1 MHREYQAPKTDGI
14 NLITLTHSGQ
24 DINVSIRRIQN
35 AKRFILRVR
44 FATRDAVLT
53 MPKRASLK
61 EAHDFAERNAAWIA
75 ARLNRL
81 PETIPF
87 MEGAVI
93 PIRGLDHILIHQETI
108 RGTVW
113 SAPAEKDSAF
123 MRLYVAGERAHMN
136 RRVLDFLKREARQ
149 DLEKAVYRHTQTVG
163 VMPCRISLRDPVSR
177 WGSCSTNR
185 VLNFSW
191 RLIFAPSFVLDYLA
205 AHEVAHLIHL
215 DHSPQFWKL
224 TRQLCADVD
233 HAEAWLKTNGAHLHK
248 YGPQK

>member
-1 MHREYQAPKTDGI
+1 
-14 NLITLTHSGQ
+14 
-24 DINVSIRRIQN
+24 
-35 AKRFILRVR
+35 
-44 FATRDAVLT
+44 
-53 MPKRASLK
+53 
-61 EAHDFAERNAAWIA
+61 
-75 ARLNRL
+75 
-81 PETIPF
+81 
-87 MEGAVI
+87 
-93 PIRGLDHILIHQETI
+93 
-108 RGTVW
+108 
-113 SAPAEKDSAF
+113 
-123 MRLYVAGERAHMN
+123 MN
-136 RRVLDFLKREARQ
+136 RRVHDFLKREARQ
-149 DLEKAVYRHTQTVG
+149 DLEKAVYRHSQTVG

-224 TRQLCADVD
+224 TRQLCSDVD

>member
-1 MHREYQAPKTDGI
+1 M
-14 NLITLTHSGQ
+14 ITVTHSGQ
-24 DINVSIRRIQN
+24 DINVAIRRMQN

-61 EAHDFAERNAAWIA
+61 DAHDFAERNAAWIA

-113 SAPAEKDSAF
+113 SAPAEEKTRH
-123 MRLYVAGERAHMN
+123 MRLYVAGDKAHMH
-136 RRVLDFLKREARQ
+136 RRVVDFLKREARQ
-149 DLEKAVYRHTQTVG
+149 DLEKAVSRHTQTVG
-163 VMPCRISLRDPVSR
+163 LTPCRINLRDPVSR

-224 TRQLCADVD
+224 TYQLCSEVD
-233 HAEAWLKTNGAHLHK
+233 HAEAWLKTHGTHLHK
-248 YGPQK
+248 YGSQK